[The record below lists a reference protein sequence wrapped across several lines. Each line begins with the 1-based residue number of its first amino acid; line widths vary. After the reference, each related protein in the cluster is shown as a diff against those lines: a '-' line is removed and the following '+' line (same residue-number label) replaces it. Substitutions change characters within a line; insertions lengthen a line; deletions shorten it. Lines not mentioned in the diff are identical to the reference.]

1 MAVTW
6 HSGRPKIW
14 PASLPAGQFYL
25 ERTSENVAGANAD
38 RIYMYQEPLVPRPE
52 DDEESSG
59 EEDEEEE
66 D

>member
-1 MAVTW
+1 MAGQRYGQPVC
-6 HSGRPKIW
+6 R
-14 PASLPAGQFYL
+14 PAGWTASQPAASTVDFI
-25 ERTSENVAGANAD
+25 NGV
-38 RIYMYQEPLVPRPE
+38 YMYQEPLVPRPE

>member
-1 MAVTW
+1 MA
-6 HSGRPKIW
+6 S
-14 PASLPAGQFYL
+14 QFAVAMDDDEGEFYI